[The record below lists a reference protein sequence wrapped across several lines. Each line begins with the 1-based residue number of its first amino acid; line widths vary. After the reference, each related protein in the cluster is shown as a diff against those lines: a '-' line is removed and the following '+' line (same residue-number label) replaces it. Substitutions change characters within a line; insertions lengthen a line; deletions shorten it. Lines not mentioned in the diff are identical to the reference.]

1 MFRDIIYRNYIFAE
15 KLYLSVRD
23 KNDCR
28 ISEYKVLSENSRAR
42 LAPFNH
48 VNLISMMD
56 LQFLVD
62 GSNIRRFIN
71 KIRMSKDEWILMKVE
86 YSIIIIIIGQ
96 YKTCVFL
103 SSATLLL
110 TSTKE
115 NTHTTGE
122 SIQVVTRSAF
132 SLWYKYVYM

>member
-71 KIRMSKDEWILMKVE
+71 KIRMSKDE
-86 YSIIIIIIGQ
+86 
-96 YKTCVFL
+96 
-103 SSATLLL
+103 
-110 TSTKE
+110 
-115 NTHTTGE
+115 
-122 SIQVVTRSAF
+122 
-132 SLWYKYVYM
+132 